1 MAVVSGR
8 GGLSAQLHVVV
19 DEMLQQFQSVSSEA
33 TELRSKVLTL
43 TQANTR
49 VQSVFKPSPSE
60 SRTSPPSPN
69 TPPHCAMQL
78 QQQVD
83 VSQPSRRAL
92 EEAGQTARERAQQL
106 ATASASVAEMK
117 SALAASESQLGVMTN
132 EVTFLRTQLID
143 AQTECEVWSLL
154 LFAVLLHFV
163 SLSAMV

>member
-1 MAVVSGR
+1 
-8 GGLSAQLHVVV
+8 
-19 DEMLQQFQSVSSEA
+19 MLQQFQSVSSEA

-49 VQSVFKPSPSE
+49 VQSVLGAKPLRE
-60 SRTSPPSPN
+60 SKLPALTHHS
-69 TPPHCAMQL
+69 PHCAMQL

-154 LFAVLLHFV
+154 LFAALCCTLLHVV
-163 SLSAMV
+163 SLSAMM

>member
-1 MAVVSGR
+1 
-8 GGLSAQLHVVV
+8 
-19 DEMLQQFQSVSSEA
+19 
-33 TELRSKVLTL
+33 
-43 TQANTR
+43 
-49 VQSVFKPSPSE
+49 
-60 SRTSPPSPN
+60 
-69 TPPHCAMQL
+69 MQL

-143 AQTECEVWSLL
+143 AQTECEVCSLL
-154 LFAVLLHFV
+154 LFAVLMHAV